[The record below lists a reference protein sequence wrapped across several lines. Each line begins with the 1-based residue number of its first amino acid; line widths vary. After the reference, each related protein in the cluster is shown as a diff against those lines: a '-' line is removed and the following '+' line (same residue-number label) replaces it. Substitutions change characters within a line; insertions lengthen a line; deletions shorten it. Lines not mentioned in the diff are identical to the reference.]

1 MQQPNIR
8 LMKTP
13 QNSTYNAVPASRT
26 HHDYNRESE
35 ISDRDEITHIFFQI
49 FSQEAKTNT
58 KTSGSNYLQDS
69 FSYHFW
75 KLAVIL
81 DRLFI
86 LETTT
91 AVSKQIALSLRQMPE
106 DLRARQT
113 HGKHT
118 RSLLLL
124 LPVHYEVALSMDAV
138 LHKHKINLQ
147 TAVCWLSAML
157 SFKSCIPSY
166 FELTGNLETHGTCIV
181 KTLYFGVELPPLTKQ
196 RKALVSSAA
205 TPSGQV
211 MFCLPMKWDPL
222 YWKSSAQMGSNWH

>member
-91 AVSKQIALSLRQMPE
+91 AVSKQIALSLRQMPRVFQNPTSSE
-106 DLRARQT
+106 RLDP
-113 HGKHT
+113 KHLPQDIPAGCE
-118 RSLLLL
+118 SL
-124 LPVHYEVALSMDAV
+124 YNM
-138 LHKHKINLQ
+138 
-147 TAVCWLSAML
+147 
-157 SFKSCIPSY
+157 
-166 FELTGNLETHGTCIV
+166 
-181 KTLYFGVELPPLTKQ
+181 
-196 RKALVSSAA
+196 
-205 TPSGQV
+205 
-211 MFCLPMKWDPL
+211 
-222 YWKSSAQMGSNWH
+222 